1 MDNITNNILNNLN
14 KNRLQS
20 SKGST
25 SDASSKPIVI
35 ESEVSSNVIKINET
49 KNLVSE
55 LAFSAPI
62 DSSKVSEI
70 KAAISSG
77 NYPLDLDKISD
88 ALMQAYREMKS

>member
-20 SKGST
+20 SKGYTSHSSST
-25 SDASSKPIVI
+25 PIVI
-35 ESEVSSNVIKINET
+35 KSEVSSKVIKINET

-55 LAFSAPI
+55 LASSAPI
-62 DSSKVSEI
+62 DNSKVNEI

-88 ALMQAYREMKS
+88 ALMQAYIEMKS

>member
-25 SDASSKPIVI
+25 SDASSTPIVI
-35 ESEVSSNVIKINET
+35 KSEVSSKVIKINET

-55 LAFSAPI
+55 LASSAPI
-62 DSSKVSEI
+62 DSSKVNEI

-77 NYPLDLDKISD
+77 NYPLDFDKISD
-88 ALMQAYREMKS
+88 ALMQAYIEMKS

>member
-25 SDASSKPIVI
+25 SDASSSPIVI
-35 ESEVSSNVIKINET
+35 KSEVSSKVIKINET

-55 LAFSAPI
+55 LASSAPI
-62 DSSKVSEI
+62 DSSKVNEI

-88 ALMQAYREMKS
+88 ALMQAYIEMKS

>member
-20 SKGST
+20 SKGS
-25 SDASSKPIVI
+25 SSGESSSPIVI
-35 ESEVSSNVIKINET
+35 KSEVSSNIIKINET

-55 LAFSAPI
+55 LASSAPI

>member
-25 SDASSKPIVI
+25 SDASQTPIVI
-35 ESEVSSNVIKINET
+35 KSEVSSKVIKINET

-55 LAFSAPI
+55 LASSAPI
-62 DSSKVSEI
+62 YNSKVNEI

-88 ALMQAYREMKS
+88 ALMQAYIEMKS

>member
-25 SDASSKPIVI
+25 SDASSSPIVI
-35 ESEVSSNVIKINET
+35 KSEVSSNIIRINET

-55 LAFSAPI
+55 LASSAPI

>member
-25 SDASSKPIVI
+25 SDASSTPIVI

-55 LAFSAPI
+55 LAFSAPT

>member
-25 SDASSKPIVI
+25 SDASSTPIVI
-35 ESEVSSNVIKINET
+35 ESEVSSNVIQINET

-55 LAFSAPI
+55 LASSAPI

-77 NYPLDLDKISD
+77 NYPPDLDKISD

>member
-25 SDASSKPIVI
+25 SDASQTPIVI
-35 ESEVSSNVIKINET
+35 KSEVSSKVIKINET

-55 LAFSAPI
+55 LASSAPI
-62 DSSKVSEI
+62 DNSKVNEI

-88 ALMQAYREMKS
+88 ALMQAYIEMKS

>member
-25 SDASSKPIVI
+25 SDASSSPIVI
-35 ESEVSSNVIKINET
+35 KSEVSSNVIQINET
-49 KNLVSE
+49 KNLISE
-55 LAFSAPI
+55 LASSAPI

>member
-20 SKGST
+20 SKGSS
-25 SDASSKPIVI
+25 SDESSSPIVI
-35 ESEVSSNVIKINET
+35 KSEVSSKVIKINET

-55 LAFSAPI
+55 LASSAPI

-88 ALMQAYREMKS
+88 ALMQAYIEMKS

>member
-25 SDASSKPIVI
+25 SDASSTPIVI
-35 ESEVSSNVIKINET
+35 KSEVSSKVIKINET

>member
-25 SDASSKPIVI
+25 SDASSSPIVI
-35 ESEVSSNVIKINET
+35 KSEVSSNVIKLNET

-55 LAFSAPI
+55 LASSAPI

>member
-25 SDASSKPIVI
+25 SDASSSPIVI
-35 ESEVSSNVIKINET
+35 KSEVSSNIIKINET

-55 LAFSAPI
+55 LASSAPI

-88 ALMQAYREMKS
+88 ALMQAYIEMKS

>member
-25 SDASSKPIVI
+25 SDASSTPIVI
-35 ESEVSSNVIKINET
+35 KSEVSSNVIKLNET

>member
-25 SDASSKPIVI
+25 SDASSTPIVI
-35 ESEVSSNVIKINET
+35 KSEVSSKVIKINET

-88 ALMQAYREMKS
+88 ALMQAYIEMKS

>member
-25 SDASSKPIVI
+25 SDSSSTPIVI
-35 ESEVSSNVIKINET
+35 KSEVSSKVIKINET

-55 LAFSAPI
+55 LASSAPI
-62 DSSKVSEI
+62 DNSKVNEI

-88 ALMQAYREMKS
+88 ALMQAYIEMKS